1 MAENMDREN
10 AMFEVEDTID
20 KIKFLLDDFME
31 QYGFNSTE
39 KMDEQKKWKF
49 AYNKDFM
56 TMKLLILSDYAWKAK
71 QAFKALESMEQKA

>member
-1 MAENMDREN
+1 MTENMDREN
-10 AMFEVEDTID
+10 TMFEVEDSID

-31 QYGFNSTE
+31 QYGFNDPE
-39 KMDEQKKWKF
+39 KMDEEKRFFF

-71 QAFKALESMEQKA
+71 QAFKALKSMEQKA

>member
-1 MAENMDREN
+1 MTENMDREN
-10 AMFEVEDTID
+10 TMFEVEDTID

-39 KMDEQKKWKF
+39 KMNEEKKWQF

-56 TMKLLILSDYAWKAK
+56 TMKLLILCDYAWKAK
-71 QAFKALESMEQKA
+71 QAFKVLESMEQKA

>member
-10 AMFEVEDTID
+10 TMFEVEDTID

-49 AYNKDFM
+49 AYNKQFM

>member
-1 MAENMDREN
+1 MTENMDREDT
-10 AMFEVEDTID
+10 MFEVEDTID
-20 KIKFLLDDFME
+20 KIKFLVDDFME

-39 KMDEQKKWKF
+39 EMDEKKSFFF
-49 AYNKDFM
+49 AHNKQFM

>member
-1 MAENMDREN
+1 MAENMDREDT
-10 AMFEVEDTID
+10 MFEVEDTID

-39 KMDEQKKWKF
+39 KMDELKKLQF
-49 AYNKDFM
+49 AYNKQFM

>member
-1 MAENMDREN
+1 MSENMDREN
-10 AMFEVEDTID
+10 TMFEVEDTID

-39 KMDEQKKWKF
+39 EMDELKKWQF
-49 AYNKDFM
+49 AYNKQFM

-71 QAFKALESMEQKA
+71 QAFKALEFMEKKA

>member
-1 MAENMDREN
+1 MSENMDREN
-10 AMFEVEDTID
+10 TMFEVEDTID

-39 KMDEQKKWKF
+39 KMNEEKKWQF

-56 TMKLLILSDYAWKAK
+56 TMKLLILCDYAWKAK
-71 QAFKALESMEQKA
+71 QKFKALEAMEQKA

>member
-1 MAENMDREN
+1 MSENMDREN
-10 AMFEVEDTID
+10 TMFEVEDTID

-39 KMDEQKKWKF
+39 EMDELKKWQF
-49 AYNKDFM
+49 AYNKQFM

-71 QAFKALESMEQKA
+71 QAFKALESMEKKA